1 MVIIR
6 KEEEGEGRRRRKKGD
21 EEGKEG
27 RGTETT
33 AEYFIWMKYNPRAI
47 IT

>member
-1 MVIIR
+1 MLIIR

-21 EEGKEG
+21 EEGKEV

-47 IT
+47 TT